1 MKKNIDILFVN
12 PPLTLKERYGHLSS
26 GGSLMPPLGLCS
38 LAATT
43 RREGFKTTIL
53 DAPALCFT
61 IEDTVEEVLKLN
73 PRYLGLT
80 AATVSIHSAGTVAQI
95 VKSRNKDIKILL
107 GGPHIT
113 AVPQKTMRIFQNF
126 DIGVI
131 GEGEKTVIVL
141 LKILDAEREQDDLNK
156 INGLI
161 FRQNGE
167 LMLSPSR
174 EYIDNLDSIPNPAW
188 DLLPELKNYY
198 RPSILRGYHLPATGI
213 ITSRGCTGKCTFCDR
228 SMFGSNLRAN
238 SAEYVVGLMEE
249 LHLRYGIK
257 EIFIYDDNMML
268 FQRRLE
274 EICDALI
281 KRKLRLKWSCFARI
295 DFALPRT
302 LKMMKEAGCR
312 LIAYGIESGEQEML
326 DFLQKNIRMEKI
338 REVIKWTKQAGLIA
352 EGLFMMG
359 LPRETKKTMRAT
371 IDFAKSIPLDDI
383 AVTIFTPLPGTKLYN
398 GIDRYGQFNEDWQKM
413 SQHYP
418 VFIPEGL
425 TREEILEFN
434 NKALREFYLRPKML
448 PNLLRRI
455 KSIRHLV
462 EFFYAGFL
470 FIVRVIRIKKNNENG

>member
-1 MKKNIDILFVN
+1 MMKKNIDILFVN
-12 PPLTLKERYGHLSS
+12 PPLTLQERYGHLSA

-43 RREGFKTTIL
+43 RKEGFKTAIL
-53 DAPALCFT
+53 DVPALCLS
-61 IEDTVEEVLKLN
+61 IEDTVEEIFKLN

-80 AATVSIHSAGTVAQI
+80 AATVSIHSAGKVAQM

-113 AVPQKTMRIFQNF
+113 AIPQKTMRIFPNV

-131 GEGEKTVIVL
+131 GEGEKTVIEL
-141 LKILDAEREQDDLNK
+141 LKVLDAEGEQDGLNK

-167 LMLSPSR
+167 LILSPPR
-174 EYIDNLDSIPNPAW
+174 EYIDNLDSIPKPAW
-188 DLLPELKNYY
+188 DLLPELKKYY

-213 ITSRGCTGKCTFCDR
+213 ITSRGCTGECTFCDR

-238 SAEYVVGLMEE
+238 SAKYVVELIEE
-249 LHLRYGIK
+249 LHLKYGIK

-268 FQRRLE
+268 FQRRLQ
-274 EICDALI
+274 EICDFLI
-281 KRKLRLKWSCFARI
+281 KKKLKLKWSCFARI
-295 DFALPRT
+295 DFANPQA
-302 LKMMKEAGCR
+302 LKMMEEAGCR
-312 LIAYGIESGEQEML
+312 LVAYGIESGDQEML
-326 DFLQKNIRMEKI
+326 DFLQKKLRINKI

-359 LPRETKKTMRAT
+359 LPRETKETMRAT
-371 IDFAKSIPLDDI
+371 IDFAKSNPLDDI
-383 AVTIFTPLPGTKLYN
+383 AITVFTPLPGTKLYN
-398 GIDRYGQFNEDWQKM
+398 GIDHYGQFNEDWQKM

-418 VFIPEGL
+418 VFVPKGL
-425 TREEILEFN
+425 TAEEILEFN

-455 KSIRHLV
+455 RSIRHFIA
-462 EFFYAGFL
+462 FFCAGII
-470 FIVRVIRIKKNNENG
+470 FIARVIKIKRK